1 VPVYGVAVHRQ
12 QRLISAPFLP
22 DRRHVGI
29 GPRLKDWCAGRQ
41 VSQTSCNGKNMIE
54 ADVAN
59 LLMAL
64 KERRSVTL
72 TPV

>member
-1 VPVYGVAVHRQ
+1 
-12 QRLISAPFLP
+12 
-22 DRRHVGI
+22 
-29 GPRLKDWCAGRQ
+29 
-41 VSQTSCNGKNMIE
+41 MIE

>member
-1 VPVYGVAVHRQ
+1 M
-12 QRLISAPFLP
+12 SASVL
-22 DRRHVGI
+22 G
-29 GPRLKDWCAGRQ
+29 LKDWCAGRQ
-41 VSQTSCNGKNMIE
+41 VSQSSCNGKNMIE